1 MKQRKERICNPCF
14 EREII
19 LVRLL
24 LKSDSWY
31 FAISNKLA
39 KQRYSELKLFQTEE
53 ITIIQVRGERVSSEN
68 RLQRERERERET
80 DRQTDRE
87 GDRETERETERERET
102 KE

>member
-53 ITIIQVRGERVSSEN
+53 IIMIQVRGERVSSEN
-68 RLQRERERERET
+68 RLEIERESDQRE
-80 DRQTDRE
+80 
-87 GDRETERETERERET
+87 
-102 KE
+102 KEL